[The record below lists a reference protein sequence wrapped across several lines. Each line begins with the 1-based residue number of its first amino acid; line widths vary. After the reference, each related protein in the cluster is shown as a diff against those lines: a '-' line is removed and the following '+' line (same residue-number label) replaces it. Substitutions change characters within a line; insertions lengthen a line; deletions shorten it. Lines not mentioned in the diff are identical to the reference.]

1 LATDRRQRISSPPT
15 RGGDRGDSASRRP
28 RLIDVAFDRF
38 PGPVGLG
45 EPATTVVG
53 HAIGNA
59 IFTAVGARCATYRSR
74 LKRCAPPFRR
84 NRRRFMRR
92 AERFWSERRA
102 WRPPR
107 LWPSPK
113 SK

>member
-15 RGGDRGDSASRRP
+15 RGADRGDGASRRP

-45 EPATTVVG
+45 EPETAVVG

-74 LKRCAPPFRR
+74 LKRCAPPFS
-84 NRRRFMRR
+84 
-92 AERFWSERRA
+92 AQ
-102 WRPPR
+102 
-107 LWPSPK
+107 
-113 SK
+113 